1 MELSCRRRQYHHG
14 TTAALRGKPTAT
26 PSSKRTPTAHAAAE
40 LARGPQGSTPS
51 WWQPGVGGLVTGA
64 IRSLAVVSGPTEVTA
79 EERPISRP
87 TRSDQA
93 QHLRHRC
100 RRGHAEWTGA
110 WFRRERAHDA
120 RPWDAE
126 SMLRAFL
133 PMQVAAL
140 SRWRTCPRATGRR
153 QPPRPG

>member
-64 IRSLAVVSGPTEVTA
+64 IRSLAVVTGPNGGHCRRTA
-79 EERPISRP
+79 DIASHAERPSSASASSLP
-87 TRSDQA
+87 
-93 QHLRHRC
+93 
-100 RRGHAEWTGA
+100 
-110 WFRRERAHDA
+110 
-120 RPWDAE
+120 PW
-126 SMLRAFL
+126 
-133 PMQVAAL
+133 
-140 SRWRTCPRATGRR
+140 
-153 QPPRPG
+153 